1 MISPLSMFA
10 LNSRKRTRNSQRL
23 QLSRLSKLVWVL
35 FFVSFFYAI
44 ATYKEMY
51 HVKEH
56 ATHVVKLNNA
66 AQQLRQAVSA
76 SMLNQQVELS
86 NIEKEIQHFRYLLLR
101 TKSHTI
107 DDQWND
113 IQSTLL
119 DADAFVE
126 DIDNLLASIYS
137 VSNVTK
143 KLKQLSE
150 TETTVE
156 QQLLFQSITSYLL
169 FELHGL
175 NDSRTTSRADRFNE
189 YIAQLETM
197 LAARSSMTAS
207 VEIYALY
214 TGLERLN
221 QQLENV
227 DSIMNHRF
235 VRAMMQQQTY
245 WTTQVIALLDRT
257 LMLSGIAFLLLAA
270 QVLIRYKI
278 ERLSTHFSRKES
290 PVSSE
295 STSVI
300 ENDAVQYHDQ
310 VVFEVDNLMEQLE
323 GDIEAIDAVLSMFV
337 AEHQTDGEKL
347 QAFVDSGDVEG
358 IRSLFHS
365 MKGVSGNIGAYAM
378 QQFCI
383 QIEKT
388 LLAGESP
395 NKRVVEQFDQLLA
408 LTIRDVLSKM
418 EHLNKTTAY

>member
-1 MISPLSMFA
+1 MISPLSIFA
-10 LNSRKRTRNSQRL
+10 LNSRKKTRNSQRL

-76 SMLNQQVELS
+76 SMLNQQIELS
-86 NIEKEIQHFRYLLLR
+86 NIEKEIQHFRFLLLR
-101 TKSHTI
+101 TKSHSI

-126 DIDNLLASIYS
+126 DVDNLLASIYS

-143 KLKQLSE
+143 KLKLLSE
-150 TETTVE
+150 TEVTVE

-189 YIAQLETM
+189 YISKLEIM
-197 LAARSSMTAS
+197 LAARSSEPTS

-235 VRAMMQQQTY
+235 VRAMTQQQTY

-257 LMLSGIAFLLLAA
+257 LMLSGIAFLFLAA
-270 QVLIRYKI
+270 QILIRYKI
-278 ERLSTHFSRKES
+278 ERLSTNFSRKVS
-290 PVSSE
+290 AVSSE
-295 STSVI
+295 ETGLI
-300 ENDAVQYHDQ
+300 EDAAVQYEHAI
-310 VVFEVDNLMEQLE
+310 FELDNLMEQLE
-323 GDIEAIDAVLSMFV
+323 GDADAIDAVLSMFV
-337 AEHQTDGEKL
+337 SEHQTDGKKL
-347 QAFVDSGDVEG
+347 QAFADSGDLEG
-358 IRSLFHS
+358 MRALIHS

-388 LLAGESP
+388 LLAGELP
-395 NKRVVEQFDQLLA
+395 DKRVVEQFDPLLA
-408 LTIRDVLSKM
+408 LTIKDVQGEIEK
-418 EHLNKTTAY
+418 LNKTIAS